1 MCTGGKE
8 LRRRESVKIKEKER
22 RKGRER
28 KRKRGERERW
38 QGVYGIGVEISGGV
52 DSMSRSREKE
62 E

>member
-1 MCTGGKE
+1 MFRDKGEYEEKKDGSMCTGGKE

-38 QGVYGIGVEISGGV
+38 
-52 DSMSRSREKE
+52 
-62 E
+62 